1 MRFWIYPSKVRFS
14 FSNERPC
21 VSVREITIDELK
33 AAISNGAQV
42 IDVRESDEYNA
53 GHVPMAQHIPLG
65 SVPDH
70 LEAFR
75 SDAEVYV
82 VCHSGGRSMRACEF
96 LHDQGITNVVN
107 VIGGTSG
114 WTALGNPVTIGMQP

>member
-1 MRFWIYPSKVRFS
+1 M
-14 FSNERPC
+14 
-21 VSVREITIDELK
+21 SVREITIDELK
-33 AAISNGAQV
+33 TAINNGAQV

-53 GHVPMAQHIPLG
+53 GHVPMAQLIPLG
-65 SVPDH
+65 TVPDH

-114 WTALGNPVTIGMQP
+114 WMALGNPVTIGKQP

>member
-1 MRFWIYPSKVRFS
+1 M
-14 FSNERPC
+14 
-21 VSVREITIDELK
+21 SVREITIDELK
-33 AAISNGAQV
+33 TAISNGAQV

-70 LEAFR
+70 VEAFR